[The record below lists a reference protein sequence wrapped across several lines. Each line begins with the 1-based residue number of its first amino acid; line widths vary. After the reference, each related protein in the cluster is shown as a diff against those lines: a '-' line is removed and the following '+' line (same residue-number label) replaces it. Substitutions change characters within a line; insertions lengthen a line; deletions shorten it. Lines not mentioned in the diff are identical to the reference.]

1 MDEYIKNLNDEDKK
15 ELHYCETE
23 SKSRF
28 RFGNVMESKRI
39 KTVNI
44 LIIIRSKW
52 MLLEVDVVKNN
63 IMLLIRRSKFEWML
77 DSIRIGKISSVPIW
91 PNFFF
96 HVSALLEVR
105 HCPNLQFCAISR
117 ETNDATLRK
126 WQKTLI
132 SEPIWGA

>member
-77 DSIRIGKISSVPIW
+77 DSIRIGKISLVPIW